1 MSRLK
6 DLRTPVFWVEGH
18 PGKLD
23 RESWQIEVTGL
34 CENPGTITWQRLISM
49 PKTVADARLTSVTRF
64 SVRGRWGGVR
74 LSDILEEVR
83 ATPRVKYVRFWSVK
97 KVYDTS
103 IPIDVAL
110 FERTLMAYEFDN
122 EYLEEDYGGP
132 VRAFVPYLWG
142 YKSAKSVLRI
152 ELMDHYVSGFWEQR
166 GYTDDAWIEAG
177 KVRDMNAGG
186 RLRPIPDG
194 EVTRFLDE

>member
-122 EYLEEDYGGP
+122 EYL
-132 VRAFVPYLWG
+132 
-142 YKSAKSVLRI
+142 
-152 ELMDHYVSGFWEQR
+152 
-166 GYTDDAWIEAG
+166 
-177 KVRDMNAGG
+177 
-186 RLRPIPDG
+186 
-194 EVTRFLDE
+194 